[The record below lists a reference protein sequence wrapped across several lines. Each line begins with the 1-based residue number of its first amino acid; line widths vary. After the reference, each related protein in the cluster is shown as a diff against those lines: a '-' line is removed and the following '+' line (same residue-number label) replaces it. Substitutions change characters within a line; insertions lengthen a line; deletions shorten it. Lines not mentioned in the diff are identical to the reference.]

1 MEFSVIE
8 QLVPTRASFVV
19 IGLKATPQVK
29 PLTGK
34 VGSTLL
40 YVNEI
45 ILTPPRDY
53 DVASRSSLGP

>member
-1 MEFSVIE
+1 MELSVIE

-29 PLTGK
+29 PFTAK

-45 ILTPPRDY
+45 ILTPRYY